1 MRSISSFVLLA
12 ALTSGAVA
20 RHGHHVRHEGH
31 MRRQAD
37 VDSTTTVTTTS
48 TVTYC
53 PCEDSTSSVIPS
65 STPIPSTPASIELT
79 TSLSLATQIQVS
91 YSSVTPV
98 VSIPTTTSTI
108 IELPTTSTYTPVP
121 TTTEVPTSTYTPSSS
136 TSSTPSTS
144 SSGANADWS
153 TVPSNG
159 VFSTSGFG
167 ASTNSSGSGVSYTG
181 NVGSPYG
188 SNIISVEASEAS
200 NYQYVVEFTG
210 SNTEDWYVV
219 IWNKI
224 GKDGKMDG
232 WYGNACHE
240 FSIGA
245 GETKYYAFDSNSQ
258 GGWAAAK
265 GSSIPTDDYGGYA
278 ATWGEF
284 DFGST
289 TNSGWSG
296 FDVSAIQAQNADL
309 TVQGM
314 KICSV
319 YDDDTCS
326 SITSGLAAVVN
337 AYTSALAKEDGIGGN
352 LNTDAVRLAVTLD
365 YSA

>member
-1 MRSISSFVLLA
+1 MRFTSSAVLLA
-12 ALTSGAVA
+12 ALASGAVA
-20 RHGHHVRHEGH
+20 RHGHHIRHEGH
-31 MRRQAD
+31 MRRAVE
-37 VDSTTTVTTTS
+37 VDSTTTVTTTN

-53 PCEDSTSSVIPS
+53 PCSESTSSVTPS
-65 STPIPSTPASIELT
+65 SIPTFTTSSIELT
-79 TSLSLATQIQVS
+79 TSTS
-91 YSSVTPV
+91 TPV
-98 VSIPTTTSTI
+98 PTET
-108 IELPTTSTYTPVP
+108 EVPTTSSTVVP
-121 TTTEVPTSTYTPSSS
+121 TTTEVPTSTYTPSS
-136 TSSTPSTS
+136 TSASTPSTS
-144 SSGANADWS
+144 SSGASADWS
-153 TVPSNG
+153 TVPSSG
-159 VFSTSGFG
+159 EFSTSGFG
-167 ASTNSSGSGVSYTG
+167 QSTNSSGSGVSYTG

-200 NYQYVVEFTG
+200 NYKYVVEFSG
-210 SNTEDWYVV
+210 SNSEDWYVV

-224 GKDGKMDG
+224 GTDGKMDG

-245 GETKYYAFDSNSQ
+245 GETKYYAFDVDSQ

-265 GSSIPTDDYGGYA
+265 GSSIPTDSYGGYA

-296 FDVSAIQAQNADL
+296 FDVSAIQAQNAGL

-319 YDDDTCS
+319 HEDNTCS
-326 SITSGLAAVVN
+326 SITSGLGTVSN
-337 AYTSALAKEDGIGGN
+337 AYTSALATEDGIGGN
-352 LNTDAVRLAVTLD
+352 LVAGAVRLAVTLD
-365 YSA
+365 YSP